1 VPGGGGVTPLLTV
14 ERLCAGYAGRPVL
27 RDVSL
32 TVGRGEIV
40 AVVGGSGSGKS
51 TLGRVIAGLLAPTS
65 GVVRVEGDARGRV
78 QLMFQ
83 DPYASLNPVHS
94 VVHHVAR
101 PLLLHGR
108 ATAADVR
115 GVAAALLESVGLRP
129 ASDYLDLLPGS
140 LSGGQRQ
147 RVALARALA
156 PGPALLVADEPT
168 SMLDLS
174 LRGEVLGLLRR
185 RREEDG
191 LAVLLITH
199 DLASAA
205 WLSDRVVVLEDGAV
219 VEAGVTLEVL
229 GAPRHAVTRVLVG

>member
-1 VPGGGGVTPLLTV
+1 MTPLLTV
-14 ERLCAGYAGRPVL
+14 ERLCAGYPGRPVL

-65 GVVRVEGDARGRV
+65 GVVRLEGDARARV

-83 DPYASLNPVHS
+83 DPYGSLNPVHP
-94 VVHHVAR
+94 VLHHVAR

-108 ATAADVR
+108 ATKADVR
-115 GVAAALLESVGLRP
+115 GTAAALLESVGLRP
-129 ASDYLDLLPGS
+129 AADFLDALPGA

-185 RREEDG
+185 RREEDR

-205 WLSDRVVVLEDGAV
+205 WLADRVVVLEDGAV
-219 VEAGVTLEVL
+219 VEAGPMMEVL
-229 GAPRHAVTRVLVG
+229 RAPRHEVTRALVG

>member
-1 VPGGGGVTPLLTV
+1 
-14 ERLCAGYAGRPVL
+14 
-27 RDVSL
+27 
-32 TVGRGEIV
+32 
-40 AVVGGSGSGKS
+40 
-51 TLGRVIAGLLAPTS
+51 
-65 GVVRVEGDARGRV
+65 
-78 QLMFQ
+78 
-83 DPYASLNPVHS
+83 
-94 VVHHVAR
+94 
-101 PLLLHGR
+101 
-108 ATAADVR
+108 
-115 GVAAALLESVGLRP
+115 
-129 ASDYLDLLPGS
+129 LLPGS

-229 GAPRHAVTRVLVG
+229 GAPRHAATRVLVG

>member
-1 VPGGGGVTPLLTV
+1 VTPLLTV
-14 ERLCAGYAGRPVL
+14 DRLCAGYPGRPVL

-65 GVVRVEGDARGRV
+65 GAVRLDGGGGPGRV

-83 DPYASLNPVHS
+83 DPYGSLNPVHP
-94 VVHHVAR
+94 VLHHVAR

-108 ATAADVR
+108 ATKADVR
-115 GVAAALLESVGLRP
+115 STAAALLESVGLRP
-129 ASDYLDLLPGS
+129 AADFLDVLPGA

-185 RREEDG
+185 RREQDG

-205 WLSDRVVVLEDGAV
+205 WLADRVVVLEDGAV
-219 VEAGVTLEVL
+219 VEAGPMMEVL
-229 GAPRHAVTRVLVG
+229 RAPRHEVTRVLVGLG